1 MTQRIIIL
9 TLLAVAA
16 LGSTWLMNRM
26 GQQTAATATGES
38 RVPDYYMED
47 FSTLSMREDGTP
59 KDKLKALYMAH
70 YPDDD
75 TTELLQPEM
84 EVYRRHDTPLYIR
97 AEKGWVTANNEVILL
112 KGKVKMWENDES
124 GKRTLEVDTSN
135 VRVLMHEEY
144 AETDDY
150 TTINS
155 TRATITGTG
164 MRAYFKDS
172 RLKVIKHERTVIEP
186 KHDAS

>member
-26 GQQTAATATGES
+26 GQQAAVTEKGKS

-59 KDKLKALYMAH
+59 KDKLTALYMAH

-84 EVYRRHDTPLYIR
+84 EVYRRDDTPLFIR
-97 AEKGWVTANNEVILL
+97 ADKGWVTSGNEVILL
-112 KGKVKMWENDES
+112 KGKVKMWENDAS
-124 GKRTLEVDTSN
+124 GKRTLEVNTSN
-135 VRVLMHEEY
+135 VRVLMKEEY

-150 TTINS
+150 TTITA

-164 MRAYFKDS
+164 MRAYFKNS
-172 RLKVIKHERTVIEP
+172 RLKVIKHERTTIEP